1 MKKHALGF
9 LFVLTSF
16 CSFAFEGMW
25 IPSVLNAA
33 FDDMKANGLK
43 LSQEEIYSINHTSLK
58 DGIVLFGGGCT
69 GEMVSSEGLLF
80 TNHHCGFDNIQYHSS
95 VEHDYLKNGFWAMS
109 REQEL
114 ACPGLT
120 ATFVL
125 EMRDVTDEVLK
136 GMEGV
141 EEKDRPAKMKELF
154 TAIAKKAK
162 SENKCD
168 GFVRGFNYNTQ
179 FFLVLT
185 KTYTDV
191 RLVGAPPSCIG
202 KFGGDTDNW
211 VWPRH
216 TGDFSVFRIYAN
228 ENNEPADYA
237 STNKPFK
244 PAHHFP
250 ISLKGVKEGD
260 FTMVYGFPGRT
271 EHLLTSAGVA
281 YNHEQLAPMRINF
294 REKNLEVINAA
305 MKSSDALRIKY
316 AAKQSSVAN
325 AYKKWQG
332 QELGLNKFNAI
343 QLKQAEEAKWL
354 EIAKIS
360 NKELEYS
367 NILSTI
373 DKLYK
378 DYYSVNMAA
387 AAYAEFV
394 FNGPEIFQLY
404 QDFNDVYAQSAQLK
418 KGNQWEG
425 RMKDFLETA
434 KAFYKDYDLE
444 TDKKRFLA
452 MAPLFEQF
460 TKGAVHFEHTKLSR
474 EAAADLWF
482 SQALIADSSAF
493 LGMIRSFS
501 KDTFV
506 SMSGKSK
513 KYAKRLSKEYLY
525 AQALALNDYYK
536 NTLVPAKR
544 EFTTKHD
551 QLMEKY
557 VFLLEEMRGKKE
569 KWCDANSTLRLTY
582 GRVEGSAPVDGMA
595 YTPFTTGQGILDK
608 NSTGNPDFEIND
620 RLKTLL
626 QNKEFGSYGVNG
638 TLPVCFTGSNHTT
651 GGNSGSP
658 ALNANGEWIGI
669 NFDRTWESTMSDLYF
684 NAEICRNVMADA
696 RYVLWV
702 IDIYAGAGHLLKEMT
717 IRR

>member
-1 MKKHALGF
+1 MKKHALSI
-9 LFVLTSF
+9 LFIFSAV
-16 CSFAFEGMW
+16 CAFAFEGMW

-43 LSQEEIYSINHTSLK
+43 LSQEEIYSINNTSLK

-69 GEMVSSEGLLF
+69 GEMVSNEGLLF

-95 VEHDYLKNGFWAMS
+95 VEHDYLKNGFWAMN
-109 REQEL
+109 RKEEL

-136 GMEGV
+136 GMKGV
-141 EEKDRPAKMKELF
+141 EEKDRASKMKDLF
-154 TAIAKKAK
+154 NSIVTKAK
-162 SENKCD
+162 EEKKCD

-185 KTYTDV
+185 KTYNDV

-228 ENNEPADYA
+228 EQNEPANYS

-271 EHLLTSAGVA
+271 EHLLTSAGVT
-281 YNHEQLAPMRINF
+281 YNHEQLAPMRIDF
-294 REKNLEVINAA
+294 REKNLAVINAA
-305 MKSSDALRIKY
+305 MKSSDELRIKY

-343 QLKQAEEAKWL
+343 QLKKDEEAKWL
-354 EIAKIS
+354 DIAILS
-360 NKELEYS
+360 NKEQVYKEYLARIDRLYS
-367 NILSTI
+367 DFYGVNIAS
-373 DKLYK
+373 
-378 DYYSVNMAA
+378 

-404 QDFNDVYAQSAQLK
+404 QDFHDIAVDEAKLK
-418 KGNQWEG
+418 KGNQWQAK
-425 RMKDFLETA
+425 MKEFLETA

-444 TDKKRFLA
+444 TDKNRFLA
-452 MAPLFEQF
+452 LAPMFEQF
-460 TKGAVHFEHTKLSR
+460 TKGVVHFEHSKLSQ

-482 SQALIADSSAF
+482 KQSMVADSAAF

-513 KYAKRLSKEYLY
+513 KYAKRLSAEYLY
-525 AQALALNDYYK
+525 IQAKALNDYYK
-536 NTLVPAKR
+536 NTLVPSKR
-544 EFTTKHD
+544 EFNTKHE

-608 NSTGNPDFEIND
+608 NSSGNPDFEIND
-620 RLKTLL
+620 RLKMLL
-626 QNKEFGSYGVNG
+626 ETKEFGSYGVNG
-638 TLPVCFTGSNHTT
+638 SLPVCFTGSNHTT

-658 ALNANGEWIGI
+658 ALNGSGEWIGI

-684 NAEICRNVMADA
+684 NSEICRNVMTDA

>member
-1 MKKHALGF
+1 
-9 LFVLTSF
+9 
-16 CSFAFEGMW
+16 
-25 IPSVLNAA
+25 
-33 FDDMKANGLK
+33 
-43 LSQEEIYSINHTSLK
+43 
-58 DGIVLFGGGCT
+58 
-69 GEMVSSEGLLF
+69 
-80 TNHHCGFDNIQYHSS
+80 
-95 VEHDYLKNGFWAMS
+95 
-109 REQEL
+109 
-114 ACPGLT
+114 
-120 ATFVL
+120 
-125 EMRDVTDEVLK
+125 
-136 GMEGV
+136 
-141 EEKDRPAKMKELF
+141 
-154 TAIAKKAK
+154 
-162 SENKCD
+162 
-168 GFVRGFNYNTQ
+168 
-179 FFLVLT
+179 
-185 KTYTDV
+185 
-191 RLVGAPPSCIG
+191 
-202 KFGGDTDNW
+202 
-211 VWPRH
+211 
-216 TGDFSVFRIYAN
+216 
-228 ENNEPADYA
+228 
-237 STNKPFK
+237 
-244 PAHHFP
+244 
-250 ISLKGVKEGD
+250 
-260 FTMVYGFPGRT
+260 MVYGFPGRT

-281 YNHEQLAPMRINF
+281 YNHEQLAPMRIDF

-343 QLKQAEEAKWL
+343 QLKKDEEAKWL
-354 EIAKIS
+354 ETAKLS

-367 NILSTI
+367 NLLSTI

-378 DYYSVNMAA
+378 DYYGVNMAA

-394 FNGPEIFQLY
+394 FNGPEVFQLY
-404 QDFNDVYAQSAQLK
+404 QDFNEILVQGAQLK

-425 RMKDFLETA
+425 KMNEFLETA

-452 MAPLFEQF
+452 MSSLFEQF
-460 TKGAVHFEHTKLSR
+460 TKGVIHFKHSKLSR

-482 SQALIADSSAF
+482 KQSMVADSAVF

-501 KDTFV
+501 KDTFI

-513 KYAKRLSKEYLY
+513 KYAKRLNAEYLFI
-525 AQALALNDYYK
+525 QASALNDYYM
-536 NTLVPAKR
+536 NTLVPSKR
-544 EFTTKHD
+544 EFNSKHD
-551 QLMEKY
+551 QLMEQY
-557 VFLLEEMRGKKE
+557 VFLLEELRGKQE

-582 GRVEGSAPVDGMA
+582 GKVEGSAPVDGMA

-620 RLKTLL
+620 RLKMLL

-658 ALNANGEWIGI
+658 ALNGSGEWIGI

-684 NAEICRNVMADA
+684 NSEICRNVMTDA

-702 IDIYAGAGHLLKEMT
+702 IDIYAGAGHLLNEMT

>member
-1 MKKHALGF
+1 MKKQALSF
-9 LFVLTSF
+9 LFILTSI

-43 LSQEEIYSINHTSLK
+43 LSQEEIYSINNTSLK

-69 GEMVSSEGLLF
+69 GEMVSNEGLLF

-95 VEHDYLKNGFWAMS
+95 VEHDYLKNGFWAMN
-109 REQEL
+109 RKEEL

-136 GMEGV
+136 GMKGV
-141 EEKDRPAKMKELF
+141 EEKDRASKMKDLF
-154 TAIAKKAK
+154 NSIVTKAK
-162 SENKCD
+162 EEKKCD

-185 KTYTDV
+185 KTYNDV

-228 ENNEPADYA
+228 EQNEPANYS

-271 EHLLTSAGVA
+271 EHLLTSAGVT
-281 YNHEQLAPMRINF
+281 YNHEQLAPMRIDF
-294 REKNLEVINAA
+294 REKNLAVINAA
-305 MKSSDALRIKY
+305 MKSSDELRIKY

-343 QLKQAEEAKWL
+343 QLKKDEEAKWL
-354 EIAKIS
+354 DIAILS
-360 NKELEYS
+360 NKEQV
-367 NILSTI
+367 
-373 DKLYK
+373 YK
-378 DYYSVNMAA
+378 DLLARIDRLYRDFYGVNIAS

-394 FNGPEIFQLY
+394 LNGPEIFQLY
-404 QDFNDVYAQSAQLK
+404 QDFHDIAVDEAKLK
-418 KGNQWEG
+418 KGNQWQAK
-425 RMKDFLETA
+425 MKEFLETA

-444 TDKKRFLA
+444 TDKNRFLA
-452 MAPLFEQF
+452 LAPMFEQF
-460 TKGAVHFEHTKLSR
+460 TKGVVHFEHSKLSQ

-482 SQALIADSSAF
+482 KQSMVADSAAF

-513 KYAKRLSKEYLY
+513 KYAKRLSAEYLY
-525 AQALALNDYYK
+525 IQAKALNDYYK
-536 NTLVPAKR
+536 NTLVPSKR
-544 EFTTKHD
+544 EFNTKHE

-608 NSTGNPDFEIND
+608 NSSGNPDFEIND
-620 RLKTLL
+620 RLKMLL
-626 QNKEFGSYGVNG
+626 ETKEFGSYGVNG
-638 TLPVCFTGSNHTT
+638 SLPVCFTGSNHTT

-658 ALNANGEWIGI
+658 ALNGSGEWIGI

-684 NAEICRNVMADA
+684 NSEICRNVMTDA

>member
-1 MKKHALGF
+1 MKKHILGF
-9 LFVLTSF
+9 LFILTTF
-16 CSFAFEGMW
+16 YSFAFEGMW

-43 LSQEEIYSINHTSLK
+43 LSKEEIYSINNTSLK

-69 GEMVSSEGLLF
+69 GEMVSNEGLLF

-95 VEHDYLKNGFWAMS
+95 VEHDYLKNGFWAMN
-109 REQEL
+109 RKEEL

-125 EMRDVTDEVLK
+125 EMRDVTEEVLK

-141 EEKDRPAKMKELF
+141 EEKDRAAKLKDLF
-154 TAIAKKAK
+154 TAISKKAK
-162 SENKCD
+162 AEKNCD

-228 ENNEPADYA
+228 DKNEPAEYS

-281 YNHEQLAPMRINF
+281 YNHEQLAPMRIDF
-294 REKNLEVINAA
+294 REKNLAVINAA
-305 MKSSDALRIKY
+305 MKSSDELRIKY

-343 QLKQAEEAKWL
+343 QLKKDEEAKWL
-354 EIAKIS
+354 EIAKLS

-367 NILSTI
+367 NLLSSI

-378 DYYSVNMAA
+378 DYYWVNIAS

-404 QDFNDVYAQSAQLK
+404 QDFHEIAVDEAKLK

-425 RMKDFLETA
+425 KMKEFLETA

-452 MAPLFEQF
+452 LSPMFQQF
-460 TKGAVHFEHTKLSR
+460 TKGVVHFEHSKLSP

-482 SQALIADSSAF
+482 KESMIADSAAF

-501 KDTFV
+501 KDTSV
-506 SMSGKSK
+506 AMSSKSK
-513 KYAKRLSKEYLY
+513 KYAKRLSAEYLY
-525 AQALALNDYYK
+525 IQSKALNDYYK
-536 NTLVPAKR
+536 NTLVPSKR
-544 EFTTKHD
+544 EFTAKHD
-551 QLMEKY
+551 LAMEKY

-582 GRVEGSAPVDGMA
+582 GRVEGSSPVDGMA

-620 RLKTLL
+620 RLKMLL

-638 TLPVCFTGSNHTT
+638 SLPVCFTGSNHTT

-658 ALNANGEWIGI
+658 ALNGNGEWIGI

-684 NAEICRNVMADA
+684 NSEICRNVMADA

>member
-1 MKKHALGF
+1 MKKHALSF
-9 LFVLTSF
+9 LFILTSF
-16 CSFAFEGMW
+16 YSFAFEGMW

-43 LSQEEIYSINHTSLK
+43 LSKEEIYSINNTSLK
-58 DGIVLFGGGCT
+58 DGIVIFGGGCT
-69 GEMVSSEGLLF
+69 GEMVSNEGLMF

-95 VEHDYLKNGFWAMS
+95 VEHDYLTNGFWAMN

-120 ATFVL
+120 ATFVK
-125 EMRDVTDEVLK
+125 EMRDITDEVLK

-141 EEKDRPAKMKELF
+141 EEKDRAAKMRDLF
-154 TAIAKKAK
+154 NAIANKAK
-162 SENKCD
+162 EENQCD

-228 ENNEPADYA
+228 DKNEPAEYSA
-237 STNKPFK
+237 ANKPFK

-281 YNHEQLAPMRINF
+281 YNHEQLAPMRIDF

-305 MKSSDALRIKY
+305 MKSSDVLRIKY
-316 AAKQSSVAN
+316 ASKQSSVAN

-343 QLKQAEEAKWL
+343 QLKKDEEEKWL
-354 EIAKIS
+354 EIAKLS

-367 NILSTI
+367 NLLSSI

-378 DYYSVNMAA
+378 DYYGVNIAA
-387 AAYAEFV
+387 AAYSEFV
-394 FNGPEIFQLY
+394 FNGPEVFQLY
-404 QDFNDVYAQSAQLK
+404 QDFQEIATDQFKLK

-425 RMKDFLETA
+425 KMNEFLETA

-444 TDKKRFLA
+444 IDKKRFVA
-452 MAPLFEQF
+452 MSSMFEKF
-460 TKGAVHFEHTKLSR
+460 TKGVIHFEHSKLSR

-482 SQALIADSSAF
+482 KQSMVADSAVF

-506 SMSGKSK
+506 KMSGKSK
-513 KYAKRLSKEYLY
+513 KYAKRLSAEYLY
-525 AQALALNDYYK
+525 LQAIALNDYYK
-536 NTLVPAKR
+536 NTLVPSKR
-544 EFTTKHD
+544 EFNAKHD

-557 VFLLEEMRGKKE
+557 VFLLEEMRGKQE

-582 GRVEGSAPVDGMA
+582 GKVEGSAPVDGMA

-608 NSTGNPDFEIND
+608 NSTGHPDFEIND
-620 RLKTLL
+620 RLKMLL
-626 QNKEFGSYGVNG
+626 QTKDFGSYGVNG

-658 ALNANGEWIGI
+658 ALNGNGEWIGI

-684 NAEICRNVMADA
+684 NSEICRNVMTDA

-702 IDIYAGAGHLLKEMT
+702 IDIYAGAGHLLNEMT
-717 IRR
+717 ILR

>member
-1 MKKHALGF
+1 MKKSVISF
-9 LFVLTSF
+9 LFVFATLYS
-16 CSFAFEGMW
+16 SAFEGMW

-43 LSQEEIYSINHTSLK
+43 LSKEEIYSINNTSLK

-69 GEMVSSEGLLF
+69 GEMVSNEGLLF

-95 VEHDYLKNGFWAMS
+95 VENDYLKNGFWAMN

-125 EMRDVTDEVLK
+125 EMHEVTDKVLL
-136 GMEGV
+136 GLEGV
-141 EEKDRPAKMKELF
+141 EEKDRAAKMKELF
-154 TAIAKKAK
+154 GVIANNAKKEK
-162 SENKCD
+162 KCD

-185 KTYTDV
+185 KTYNDV

-228 ENNEPADYA
+228 ENNEPAEY
-237 STNKPFK
+237 STANKPFK

-281 YNHEQLAPMRINF
+281 YNHEQLAPMRIDF
-294 REKNLEVINAA
+294 RENNLAVINAA
-305 MKSSDALRIKY
+305 MKSSDVLRIKY
-316 AAKQSSVAN
+316 ASKQSSVAN

-332 QELGLNKFNAI
+332 QELGLNKFNAV
-343 QLKQAEEAKWL
+343 QLKKEDEVKWL
-354 EIAKIS
+354 EIAKLS

-367 NILSTI
+367 NLLSTI

-378 DYYSVNMAA
+378 DFYGVNMAA
-387 AAYAEFV
+387 AAYSEFV
-394 FNGPEIFQLY
+394 FNGPEVFQLY
-404 QDFNDVYAQSAQLK
+404 QDFNEILVQGAQLK
-418 KGNQWEG
+418 KGNSWEG
-425 RMKDFLETA
+425 KMKEFMETA

-452 MAPLFEQF
+452 MSSLFEQF
-460 TKGAVHFEHTKLSR
+460 TKGVIHFEHTKLSR
-474 EAAADLWF
+474 EAAADRWF
-482 SQALIADSSAF
+482 RQSMIADSAAF

-501 KDTFV
+501 KDTFIAT
-506 SMSGKSK
+506 SGKSK
-513 KYAKRLSKEYLY
+513 KYAKRLEREYLY
-525 AQALALNDYYK
+525 VQALALKNYYM
-536 NTLVPAKR
+536 NSLVPSKR
-544 EFTTKHD
+544 EFNAKHD
-551 QLMEKY
+551 QLMEQY

-582 GRVEGSAPVDGMA
+582 GKVEGSAPVDGMA

-608 NSTGNPDFEIND
+608 NSTDNPDFEIND
-620 RLKTLL
+620 RLKMLL
-626 QNKEFGSYGVNG
+626 KNKDFGDYSSNG

-658 ALNANGEWIGI
+658 ALNGGGEWIGI

-684 NAEICRNVMADA
+684 NSEICRNVMVDA

>member
-1 MKKHALGF
+1 MKKHALSF
-9 LFVLTSF
+9 LFILTSF
-16 CSFAFEGMW
+16 YSFAFEGMW

-43 LSQEEIYSINHTSLK
+43 LSKEEIYSINNTSLK
-58 DGIVLFGGGCT
+58 DGIVIFGGGCT
-69 GEMVSSEGLLF
+69 GEMVSNEGLLF

-95 VEHDYLKNGFWAMS
+95 VEHDYLKNGFWAMN

-120 ATFVL
+120 ATFVK
-125 EMRDVTDEVLK
+125 EMRDITDEVLK

-141 EEKDRPAKMKELF
+141 EEKDRTAKMRDLF
-154 TAIAKKAK
+154 NAIANKAK
-162 SENKCD
+162 EENKCD

-228 ENNEPADYA
+228 DKNEPAEYSA
-237 STNKPFK
+237 TNKPFK

-281 YNHEQLAPMRINF
+281 YNHEQLAPMRIDF
-294 REKNLEVINAA
+294 REKNLAVINAA
-305 MKSSDALRIKY
+305 MKSSDELRIKY
-316 AAKQSSVAN
+316 ASKQSNVAN

-343 QLKQAEEAKWL
+343 QLKKDEEEKWL
-354 EIAKIS
+354 EIAKLS

-367 NILSTI
+367 NLLSSI

-378 DYYSVNMAA
+378 DYYGVNIAA

-394 FNGPEIFQLY
+394 FNGPEVFQLY
-404 QDFNDVYAQSAQLK
+404 QDFQEIATDQLKLK

-425 RMKDFLETA
+425 KMNELLETA

-444 TDKKRFLA
+444 TDKKRFVA
-452 MAPLFEQF
+452 MSSMLEKF
-460 TKGAVHFEHTKLSR
+460 TKGVVHFEHSKLSR

-482 SQALIADSSAF
+482 KQSMVADSAVF

-506 SMSGKSK
+506 SMSRKSK
-513 KYAKRLSKEYLY
+513 KYAKRISAEYLY
-525 AQALALNDYYK
+525 VQALSLNDYYM

-544 EFTTKHD
+544 EFNIKHD
-551 QLMEKY
+551 QAMEKY

-582 GRVEGSAPVDGMA
+582 GRVEGSAPIDGMA

-620 RLKTLL
+620 RLKMLL
-626 QNKEFGSYGVNG
+626 QTKDFGSYGVNG

-658 ALNANGEWIGI
+658 ALNGNGEWIGI

-684 NAEICRNVMADA
+684 NSEICRNVMTDA

-702 IDIYAGAGHLLKEMT
+702 IDIYAGAGHLLNEMT

>member
-1 MKKHALGF
+1 MKKHALSF
-9 LFVLTSF
+9 LFILTSF
-16 CSFAFEGMW
+16 YSFAFEGMW

-43 LSQEEIYSINHTSLK
+43 LSKEEIYSINNTSLK
-58 DGIVLFGGGCT
+58 DGIVIFGGGCT
-69 GEMVSSEGLLF
+69 GEMVSNEGLLF

-95 VEHDYLKNGFWAMS
+95 VEHDYLKNGFWAMN

-120 ATFVL
+120 ATFVK
-125 EMRDVTDEVLK
+125 EMRDVTEEVLN

-141 EEKDRPAKMKELF
+141 EEKDRAAKMRDLF
-154 TAIAKKAK
+154 NVIANKAK
-162 SENKCD
+162 EENNCD

-228 ENNEPADYA
+228 DQNEPANYS

-244 PAHHFP
+244 PIHHFP

-281 YNHEQLAPMRINF
+281 YNHEQLAPMRIDF

-305 MKSSDALRIKY
+305 MKSSDELRIKY
-316 AAKQSSVAN
+316 ASKQSNVAN

-343 QLKQAEEAKWL
+343 QLKKDEEAKWL
-354 EIAKIS
+354 EIAKLL

-367 NILSTI
+367 NLLASI

-378 DYYSVNMAA
+378 DYYGVNIAA

-394 FNGPEIFQLY
+394 FNGPEVFQLY
-404 QDFNDVYAQSAQLK
+404 QDFNNIYAQAAQLK

-425 RMKDFLETA
+425 KMNEFLEVA

-444 TDKKRFLA
+444 TDKKRFVA
-452 MAPLFEQF
+452 MSSMFEEF
-460 TKGAVHFEHTKLSR
+460 TKGVVHFEHSKLSR

-482 SQALIADSSAF
+482 KQSVVADSSAF

-501 KDTFV
+501 KDTFI
-506 SMSGKSK
+506 SYSGKSK
-513 KYAKRLSKEYLY
+513 KYAKRLDKEYLY
-525 AQALALNDYYK
+525 VQAKSLNDYYMNK
-536 NTLVPAKR
+536 LVPSKR
-544 EFTTKHD
+544 EFNTKHD

-620 RLKTLL
+620 RLKILL
-626 QNKEFGSYGVNG
+626 QKKDFGSYGVNG

-658 ALNANGEWIGI
+658 ALNGNGEWIGI

-684 NAEICRNVMADA
+684 NSEICRNVMTDA

-702 IDIYAGAGHLLKEMT
+702 IDIYAGAGHLLNEMT

>member
-1 MKKHALGF
+1 MKKHALSF
-9 LFVLTSF
+9 LFILTSF
-16 CSFAFEGMW
+16 YSFAFEGMW

-43 LSQEEIYSINHTSLK
+43 LTKEEIYSINNTSLK
-58 DGIVLFGGGCT
+58 DGIVIFGGGCT
-69 GEMVSSEGLLF
+69 GEMVSNEGLLF

-95 VEHDYLKNGFWAMS
+95 VENDYLKNGFWAMN

-120 ATFVL
+120 ATFVI
-125 EMRDVTDEVLK
+125 EMRDVTDQVLK
-136 GMEGV
+136 GMIGV
-141 EEKDRPAKMKELF
+141 DEKDRAAKMRDLF
-154 TAIAKKAK
+154 NAIANKAK
-162 SENKCD
+162 EENKCD

-185 KTYTDV
+185 KTYNDV

-228 ENNEPADYA
+228 DKNEPAEYS

-281 YNHEQLAPMRINF
+281 YNHEQLAPMRIDF
-294 REKNLEVINAA
+294 REKNLAVINAA
-305 MKSSDALRIKY
+305 MKTSDALRIKY
-316 AAKQSSVAN
+316 ASKQSSVAN

-343 QLKQAEEAKWL
+343 QLKKDEEEKWL
-354 EIAKIS
+354 EIAKLS

-367 NILSTI
+367 NLLSSI

-378 DYYSVNMAA
+378 DYYGVNIAA

-394 FNGPEIFQLY
+394 FNGPEVFQLY
-404 QDFNDVYAQSAQLK
+404 QDFNEIRVQGGQLK

-425 RMKDFLETA
+425 KMNEFLETA

-444 TDKKRFLA
+444 TDKKRFVA
-452 MAPLFEQF
+452 MSSMFEQF
-460 TKGAVHFEHTKLSR
+460 TKGVIHFEHSKLSR

-482 SQALIADSSAF
+482 KQSMVADSAVF

-506 SMSGKSK
+506 KMSGKSK
-513 KYAKRLSKEYLY
+513 KYAKRLSAEYLY
-525 AQALALNDYYK
+525 AQAIALNDYYK
-536 NTLVPAKR
+536 NTLVPSKR
-544 EFTTKHD
+544 EFNIKHD
-551 QLMEKY
+551 QSMEKY

-569 KWCDANSTLRLTY
+569 TWCDANSTLRLTY

-620 RLKTLL
+620 RLKMLL

-658 ALNANGEWIGI
+658 ALNGNGEWIGI

-684 NAEICRNVMADA
+684 NSEICRNVMTDA

-702 IDIYAGAGHLLKEMT
+702 IDIYAGASHLLNEMT
-717 IRR
+717 ILR

>member
-1 MKKHALGF
+1 MKKHALSI
-9 LFVLTSF
+9 LFIFSAV
-16 CSFAFEGMW
+16 CAFAFEGMW

-43 LSQEEIYSINHTSLK
+43 LSKEEIYSINNTSLK

-69 GEMVSSEGLLF
+69 GEMVSNEGLLF

-95 VEHDYLKNGFWAMS
+95 VEHDYLKNGFWAMT

-125 EMRDVTDEVLK
+125 EMRDVTEEVLK

-141 EEKDRPAKMKELF
+141 EEKDRAAKMKELF

-185 KTYTDV
+185 KTYNDV

-228 ENNEPADYA
+228 DKNEPAEYSA
-237 STNKPFK
+237 TNKPFK

-281 YNHEQLAPMRINF
+281 YNHEQLAPMRIDF
-294 REKNLEVINAA
+294 REKNLSVINAA
-305 MKSSDALRIKY
+305 MKSSDVLRIKY

-343 QLKQAEEAKWL
+343 QLKKDEEAKWL
-354 EIAKIS
+354 EIAKLS

-367 NILSTI
+367 NLLSTI

-378 DYYSVNMAA
+378 DYYGVNMAA
-387 AAYAEFV
+387 AAYSEFV
-394 FNGPEIFQLY
+394 FNGPEIFALY
-404 QDFNDVYAQSAQLK
+404 QDFHEIVAEEAKLK

-425 RMKDFLETA
+425 KMKEFLETA

-452 MAPLFEQF
+452 MSALFEQF
-460 TKGAVHFEHTKLSR
+460 TKGAIHFEHPKLSR

-482 SQALIADSSAF
+482 KQSMVADSAAF

-506 SMSGKSK
+506 SMSSKSK
-513 KYAKRLSKEYLY
+513 KYAKRLSSEYLY
-525 AQALALNDYYK
+525 VQALALNEYYM
-536 NTLVPAKR
+536 NTLVPSKR
-544 EFTTKHD
+544 EFNTKHD
-551 QLMEKY
+551 QLMEQY

-620 RLKTLL
+620 RLKMLL
-626 QNKEFGSYGVNG
+626 KNKEFGTYGSNG
-638 TLPVCFTGSNHTT
+638 NLPVCFTGSNHTT

-658 ALNANGEWIGI
+658 ALNGNGEWIGI

-684 NAEICRNVMADA
+684 NSEICRNVMVDA

>member
-1 MKKHALGF
+1 MKKITVSF
-9 LFVLTSF
+9 LLLFTSLY
-16 CSFAFEGMW
+16 SFAFEGMW

-43 LSQEEIYSINHTSLK
+43 LSKEEIYSINNTSLK
-58 DGIVLFGGGCT
+58 DGIVIFGGGCT
-69 GEMVSSEGLLF
+69 GEMVSNEGLLF

-95 VEHDYLKNGFWAMS
+95 VEHDYLKNGFWAMN

-125 EMRDVTDEVLK
+125 EMRDVTEEVLK

-141 EEKDRPAKMKELF
+141 EEKDRAAKMKELF

-185 KTYTDV
+185 RTYNDV
-191 RLVGAPPSCIG
+191 RLVGAPPTCIG

-228 ENNEPADYA
+228 DKNEPSEYSA
-237 STNKPFK
+237 SNKPFK

-260 FTMVYGFPGRT
+260 FTMIYGFPGRT

-281 YNHEQLAPMRINF
+281 YNHEQLAPMRIDF
-294 REKNLEVINAA
+294 REKNLSVINAA
-305 MKSSDALRIKY
+305 MKSSDVLRIKY

-343 QLKQAEEAKWL
+343 QLKKDEEAKWL

-367 NILSTI
+367 SLLTNIN
-373 DKLYK
+373 KLYQ
-378 DYYSVNMAA
+378 DYYGVNMAS

-394 FNGPEIFQLY
+394 FNGPEVFQLY
-404 QDFNDVYAQSAQLK
+404 QDFNEIRVQGGQLK

-425 RMKDFLETA
+425 KM
-434 KAFYKDYDLE
+434 
-444 TDKKRFLA
+444 
-452 MAPLFEQF
+452 
-460 TKGAVHFEHTKLSR
+460 
-474 EAAADLWF
+474 
-482 SQALIADSSAF
+482 
-493 LGMIRSFS
+493 
-501 KDTFV
+501 
-506 SMSGKSK
+506 
-513 KYAKRLSKEYLY
+513 
-525 AQALALNDYYK
+525 N
-536 NTLVPAKR
+536 
-544 EFTTKHD
+544 EF
-551 QLMEKY
+551 
-557 VFLLEEMRGKKE
+557 
-569 KWCDANSTLRLTY
+569 
-582 GRVEGSAPVDGMA
+582 
-595 YTPFTTGQGILDK
+595 
-608 NSTGNPDFEIND
+608 
-620 RLKTLL
+620 
-626 QNKEFGSYGVNG
+626 
-638 TLPVCFTGSNHTT
+638 
-651 GGNSGSP
+651 
-658 ALNANGEWIGI
+658 
-669 NFDRTWESTMSDLYF
+669 
-684 NAEICRNVMADA
+684 
-696 RYVLWV
+696 
-702 IDIYAGAGHLLKEMT
+702 
-717 IRR
+717 

>member
-1 MKKHALGF
+1 
-9 LFVLTSF
+9 
-16 CSFAFEGMW
+16 
-25 IPSVLNAA
+25 
-33 FDDMKANGLK
+33 
-43 LSQEEIYSINHTSLK
+43 
-58 DGIVLFGGGCT
+58 
-69 GEMVSSEGLLF
+69 
-80 TNHHCGFDNIQYHSS
+80 
-95 VEHDYLKNGFWAMS
+95 
-109 REQEL
+109 
-114 ACPGLT
+114 
-120 ATFVL
+120 
-125 EMRDVTDEVLK
+125 
-136 GMEGV
+136 
-141 EEKDRPAKMKELF
+141 
-154 TAIAKKAK
+154 
-162 SENKCD
+162 
-168 GFVRGFNYNTQ
+168 
-179 FFLVLT
+179 
-185 KTYTDV
+185 
-191 RLVGAPPSCIG
+191 
-202 KFGGDTDNW
+202 
-211 VWPRH
+211 
-216 TGDFSVFRIYAN
+216 
-228 ENNEPADYA
+228 
-237 STNKPFK
+237 
-244 PAHHFP
+244 
-250 ISLKGVKEGD
+250 
-260 FTMVYGFPGRT
+260 
-271 EHLLTSAGVA
+271 
-281 YNHEQLAPMRINF
+281 
-294 REKNLEVINAA
+294 

-343 QLKQAEEAKWL
+343 QLKKEEEAKWL

-367 NILSTI
+367 NLLSTI

-404 QDFNDVYAQSAQLK
+404 QDFNEIYAQAAQLK

-425 RMKDFLETA
+425 KMKEFLETA

-452 MAPLFEQF
+452 MSSLFEQF
-460 TKGAVHFEHTKLSR
+460 TKGVIHFEHTKLSR

-482 SQALIADSSAF
+482 KQSLVADSAAF

-501 KDTFV
+501 KDTFI
-506 SMSGKSK
+506 SYSGKSK

-525 AQALALNDYYK
+525 VQAKALNDYYK
-536 NTLVPAKR
+536 NTLVPSKR

-551 QLMEKY
+551 QLMEQY

-620 RLKTLL
+620 RLKMLL
-626 QNKEFGSYGVNG
+626 KNKEFGSYGSNG
-638 TLPVCFTGSNHTT
+638 NLPVCFTGSNHTT

-658 ALNANGEWIGI
+658 ALNGSGEWIGI

-684 NAEICRNVMADA
+684 NSEICRNVMVDA

>member
-1 MKKHALGF
+1 MKKHALSILF
-9 LFVLTSF
+9 LFSAVCT
-16 CSFAFEGMW
+16 FAFEGMW

-69 GEMVSSEGLLF
+69 GEMVSNEGLLF

-95 VEHDYLKNGFWAMS
+95 VEHDYLKNGFWAMN

-125 EMRDVTDEVLK
+125 EMRDVTEEVLK
-136 GMEGV
+136 GMEGI
-141 EEKDRPAKMKELF
+141 EEKDRAAKMKELF

-162 SENKCD
+162 TENKCD

-185 KTYTDV
+185 KTYNDV

-228 ENNEPADYA
+228 EQNEPANYS

-271 EHLLTSAGVA
+271 EHLLTSAGVT
-281 YNHEQLAPMRINF
+281 YNHEQLAPMRIDF
-294 REKNLEVINAA
+294 REKNLAVINAA
-305 MKSSDALRIKY
+305 MKSSDELRIKY

-343 QLKQAEEAKWL
+343 QLKKDEEAKWL
-354 EIAKIS
+354 DIAILS
-360 NKELEYS
+360 NKEQVYKEYLARIDRLYS
-367 NILSTI
+367 DFYGVNIAS
-373 DKLYK
+373 
-378 DYYSVNMAA
+378 

-404 QDFNDVYAQSAQLK
+404 QDFHDIAVDEAKLK
-418 KGNQWEG
+418 KGNQWQAK
-425 RMKDFLETA
+425 MKEFLETA

-444 TDKKRFLA
+444 TDKNRFLA
-452 MAPLFEQF
+452 LAPMFEQF
-460 TKGAVHFEHTKLSR
+460 TKGVVHFEHSKLSQ

-482 SQALIADSSAF
+482 KQSMVADSAAF

-513 KYAKRLSKEYLY
+513 KYAKRLSAEYLY
-525 AQALALNDYYK
+525 IQAKALNDYYK
-536 NTLVPAKR
+536 NTLVPSKR
-544 EFTTKHD
+544 EFNTKHE

-608 NSTGNPDFEIND
+608 NSSGNPDFEIND
-620 RLKTLL
+620 RLKMLL
-626 QNKEFGSYGVNG
+626 ETKEFGSYGVNG
-638 TLPVCFTGSNHTT
+638 SLPVCFTGSNHTT

-658 ALNANGEWIGI
+658 ALNGSGEWIGI

-684 NAEICRNVMADA
+684 NSEICRNVMTDA

>member
-1 MKKHALGF
+1 
-9 LFVLTSF
+9 
-16 CSFAFEGMW
+16 
-25 IPSVLNAA
+25 
-33 FDDMKANGLK
+33 
-43 LSQEEIYSINHTSLK
+43 LK

-69 GEMVSSEGLLF
+69 GEMVSNEGLLF

-95 VEHDYLKNGFWAMS
+95 VEHDYLKNGFWAMN

-125 EMRDVTDEVLK
+125 EMRDVTEEVLK

-141 EEKDRPAKMKELF
+141 EEKDRAAKMKELF

-185 KTYTDV
+185 KTYNDV

-228 ENNEPADYA
+228 DKNEPAEYA

-281 YNHEQLAPMRINF
+281 YNHEQLAPMRIDF

-305 MKSSDALRIKY
+305 MKSSDVLRIKY
-316 AAKQSSVAN
+316 ASKQSSVAN

-343 QLKQAEEAKWL
+343 QLKKDEEGKWL
-354 EIAKIS
+354 EIAKLS

-367 NILSTI
+367 NLLSTI
-373 DKLYK
+373 DRLYK
-378 DYYSVNMAA
+378 DYYGVNMAA

-394 FNGPEIFQLY
+394 FNGPEVFLLY
-404 QDFNDVYAQSAQLK
+404 QDFNDIYAQAAQLK

-425 RMKDFLETA
+425 KMNEFLETA

-452 MAPLFEQF
+452 MSSLFEQF
-460 TKGAVHFEHTKLSR
+460 TKGVIHFDHSKLSR

-482 SQALIADSSAF
+482 KQSMVADSAAF

-501 KDTFV
+501 KDTFI
-506 SMSGKSK
+506 SYSGKSK

-525 AQALALNDYYK
+525 LQALALNDYYR

-544 EFTTKHD
+544 EFTSKHD
-551 QLMEKY
+551 QMMEKY

-620 RLKTLL
+620 RLKMLL
-626 QNKEFGSYGVNG
+626 QTKDFGRYSVNG

-658 ALNANGEWIGI
+658 ALNGNGEWIGI

-684 NAEICRNVMADA
+684 NSEICRNVMVDA

-702 IDIYAGAGHLLKEMT
+702 IDIYAGAGHLLNEMT